1 MFPTKKVARLGC
13 VRWGW
18 PGFSPYK
25 DARVYGFDFL
35 MRASSDRI
43 YACLAAAS
51 AYTPETVCCIW
62 DAARDFYSDSN
73 LEAALRS
80 ILASNNFCFLEMRHD
95 LCHSDGNDEEGI
107 REDCPEEGHAAMEIL
122 SRILREILRRR
133 FRDPDYAWTLAEG
146 SGWAE
151 LTEALKV
158 RLFEDGCEVI
168 QEHVLSLELG
178 I

>member
-1 MFPTKKVARLGC
+1 VFPTKKVARLGC
-13 VRWGW
+13 VRWRW

-25 DARVYGFDFL
+25 DTRVYGFDFL

-51 AYTPETVCCIW
+51 AYSPGTVCCIW
-62 DAARDFYSDSN
+62 DAARDFYGDSN

-80 ILASNNFCFLEMRHD
+80 VLVSSDFCFLEMRHD
-95 LCHSDGNDEEGI
+95 LCHSDGDGEEGI
-107 REDCPEEGHAAMEIL
+107 QADCAEEGHAAMEIL
-122 SRILREILRRR
+122 SRILRENLRQRLM
-133 FRDPDYAWTLAEG
+133 DPDYEWTLAEG
-146 SGWAE
+146 MGWAE
-151 LTEALKV
+151 LTEALKL

-178 I
+178 L